1 MTCQGGIA
9 GLLHHPMAAARMGK
23 QNAHL
28 EAHSGYECFT
38 VLLCSSTSG
47 PEILSPANQ
56 WIFAEATSVS
66 FIVNVADFLMR

>member
-1 MTCQGGIA
+1 
-9 GLLHHPMAAARMGK
+9 MGK

-38 VLLCSSTSG
+38 VLLCSLTSG